1 MDDWSDTACA
11 ELACEAGDRIT
22 CPDNA
27 DADNSIRDLVVT
39 EPELKGYNENGSP
52 VEYSISHLPDG
63 DVRAELLA
71 VRARHTEE
79 HILDI
84 R

>member
-11 ELACEAGDRIT
+11 ELACQAGDRIT

-27 DADNSIRDLVVT
+27 DAEKRIQDSVVT
-39 EPELKGYNENGSP
+39 DAELKGYNDSGSP
-52 VEYSISHLPDG
+52 VEYSMSHPPDFLTR
-63 DVRAELLA
+63 VELLA
-71 VRARHTEE
+71 VRARDREE

-84 R
+84 G